1 MPTEAEDEV
10 DEAMELPAMRT
21 EAEERLEPDRR
32 WVVSVLLPGAVGSSR
47 GGAEVARTCSGGGG
61 GGRKVIHELL
71 IFKCLCE
78 L

>member
-1 MPTEAEDEV
+1 MPTEAEDED

-47 GGAEVARTCSGGGG
+47 GGAEVART
-61 GGRKVIHELL
+61 
-71 IFKCLCE
+71 
-78 L
+78 